1 MTGCVSTLEAVA
13 GALRV
18 LEPPAV
24 AEDVSTA
31 LLSAFSGMVAVQSAF
46 QQRGKSEAL
55 RRHGGVSKSAAIQAK
70 QIHSEGVNAVR
81 SSNSSPSTP
90 ANAALLSREY
100 VFYST
105 RTDFRQRQELVQQVR
120 SAHDLDAVNA
130 LISNQLTSL
139 WTEIRAIR

>member
-1 MTGCVSTLEAVA
+1 MDGCVSTLEAVV

-18 LEPPAV
+18 LEPSAV

-46 QQRGKSEAL
+46 QQRGKTEAL
-55 RRHGGVSKSAAIQAK
+55 RRYGGVSKTAAIQAK
-70 QIHSEGVNAVR
+70 QFHNEAASAA
-81 SSNSSPSTP
+81 SDSDPPPTP
-90 ANAALLSREY
+90 ANAVLLSREY

-120 SAHDLDAVNA
+120 SVLDRDTLDA
-130 LISNQLTSL
+130 LTTNQL
-139 WTEIRAIR
+139 